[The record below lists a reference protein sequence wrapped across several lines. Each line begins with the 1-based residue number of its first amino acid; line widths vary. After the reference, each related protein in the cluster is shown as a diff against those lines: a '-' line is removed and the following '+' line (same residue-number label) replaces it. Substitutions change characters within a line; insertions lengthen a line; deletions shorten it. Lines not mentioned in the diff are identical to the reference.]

1 MTNPDFVLL
10 AKAMGVHAIRVSSAS
25 ELPEKMKEFL
35 EYDGNRPVLLEC
47 VVETNEHVFP
57 MVFPTR
63 PISSL
68 VTDPSLL
75 HRFQQA
81 RRCMNKSCILR
92 LGTIN
97 TRQRL
102 DQLVVSGTSFFL
114 RFHAFLNVY
123 NV

>member
-25 ELPEKMKEFL
+25 ELPEKIKEFL

-47 VVETNEHVFP
+47 VVAPNEHVFP
-57 MVFPTR
+57 MVCPPR
-63 PISSL
+63 LISSL
-68 VTDPSLL
+68 VTDPTLL

-81 RRCMNKSCILR
+81 KRCMNKSCTPH
-92 LGTIN
+92 LGTEN

-114 RFHAFLNVY
+114 RFHVFPNVY